1 MPFPSRVSPVA
12 ACSVFAVLIAS
23 ATPAWASSILDF
35 SYSTAGCFNCTESGP
50 FSSQVLT
57 TTSPGGIGFEG
68 ISVSGATDASGI
80 ANLNLGSVQRS
91 PGNPSGYSNFVLQI
105 SFLLPESI
113 VGGQQDALVA
123 TISGVSANKLFDF
136 DNSFQTFAFANAQ
149 GTGSFELAVWDL
161 VTGSNNSFG
170 LTGQIRNAT
179 FSPTSTTLSE
189 TAPVPEPGSMVLL
202 GTGLLA
208 LARAARRRGV
218 SAR

>member
-1 MPFPSRVSPVA
+1 MPFPTRVSHFVA
-12 ACSVFAVLIAS
+12 GSVFALLVAS
-23 ATPAWASSILDF
+23 AAPARAASILDF
-35 SYSTAGCFNCTESGP
+35 SYSTTGCFNCIEGGP
-50 FSSQVLT
+50 FSSEILT
-57 TTSPGGIGFEG
+57 TTSPGGIGFQG
-68 ISVSGATDASGI
+68 VSLTGATDASGI
-80 ANLNLGSVQRS
+80 ADLHLGTIERS

-136 DNSFQTFAFANAQ
+136 DNAFHAFAFANSE

-161 VTGSNNSFG
+161 ATGSNSSYA
-170 LTGQIRNAT
+170 LAGQIRNAT
-179 FSPTSTTLSE
+179 FSPTSTPAE

-208 LARAARRRGV
+208 LARAARRGRV
-218 SAR
+218 SGR

>member
-1 MPFPSRVSPVA
+1 MRFSPVRSFVA
-12 ACSVFAVLIAS
+12 GSVFAFLGAS
-23 ATPAWASSILDF
+23 ATPALATSILDF
-35 SYSTAGCFNCTESGP
+35 SYSTTGCFNCTESGP
-50 FSSQVLT
+50 FSSVVLA

-68 ISVSGATDASGI
+68 VSLSGATDASGV
-80 ANLNLGSVQRS
+80 ADLTLGTVHRS

-136 DNSFQTFAFANAQ
+136 DNSFQTFAFANSE
-149 GTGSFELAVWDL
+149 GTGAFELAVWDL
-161 VTGSNNSFG
+161 ATGSNSSFV
-170 LTGQIRNAT
+170 LAGQIRNAT
-179 FSPTSTTLSE
+179 FSPAADD

-208 LARAARRRGV
+208 LARAARRRGI
-218 SAR
+218 SGR

>member
-1 MPFPSRVSPVA
+1 MPFPTRVFPVVA
-12 ACSVFAVLIAS
+12 TGVFTILIAS
-23 ATPAWASSILDF
+23 AAPARAATILDF
-35 SYSTAGCFNCTESGP
+35 SYSTAGCFNCTAAGP
-50 FSSQVLT
+50 FSSEILT

-68 ISVSGATDASGI
+68 VSVSGATDASGI
-80 ANLNLGSVQRS
+80 ANLSLGTVHRS

-105 SFLLPESI
+105 SFLLPGSI
-113 VGGQQDALVA
+113 IGGQQDQLVA

-136 DNSFQTFAFANAQ
+136 DNSFQTFAFDNAG

-161 VTGSNNSFG
+161 VTGSNNTFA

-179 FSPTSTTLSE
+179 FEPTSTTPSE

-208 LARAARRRGV
+208 LARVARRRPV
-218 SAR
+218 SGR